1 VNNVFVLLNI
11 RHNQTKPVATLKAV
25 LSLNVLALAV
35 VGWLV
40 VIMHRVTGCF

>member
-1 VNNVFVLLNI
+1 MFLLLLNI

-40 VIMHRVTGCF
+40 VGRLAGCW

>member
-1 VNNVFVLLNI
+1 MNNVFVLLNI

-40 VIMHRVTGCF
+40 VDRLAGCW